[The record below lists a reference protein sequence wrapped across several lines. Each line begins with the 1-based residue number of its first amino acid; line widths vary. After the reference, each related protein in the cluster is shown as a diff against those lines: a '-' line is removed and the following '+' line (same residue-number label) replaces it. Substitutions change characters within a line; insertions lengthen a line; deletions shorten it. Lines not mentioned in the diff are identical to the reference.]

1 MARTFYTDDH
11 KAATITMYMDH
22 SVQDTAMEM
31 GVSTNSVVNWY
42 KQAVEQGGAERQCKV
57 GDRFFTLAE
66 KHESCTY
73 YSTHTGDQTV
83 EKYGMSLPSLHQ
95 WRKDL
100 GYPNKHYGR
109 NLKADKS
116 HNDVATLHRKA
127 MVEVNKQKDEYR
139 DKMREFEALID
150 GLRSDASSIQ
160 NKMFDFMQSLNDNE

>member
-11 KAATITMYMDH
+11 KAATLAMYMNH
-22 SVQDTAMEM
+22 SRKDTALEM
-31 GVSTNSVVNWY
+31 GVSTRTVTTWY
-42 KQAVEQGGAERQCKV
+42 KQAVALGGDLRSD
-57 GDRFFTLAE
+57 DRFYTLAE
-66 KHESCTY
+66 KHEACTY

-83 EKYGMSLPSLHQ
+83 EKYGMTVAALHT

-109 NLKADKS
+109 NLKADSS

-127 MVEVNKQKDEYR
+127 MVEVDKQKDAYR
-139 DKMREFEALID
+139 DKMRELEALVD

>member
-11 KAATITMYMDH
+11 KDATVTMYMEH
-22 SVQDTAMEM
+22 SLRDTAIEM
-31 GVSTNSVVNWY
+31 GVSTKSVVSWY
-42 KQAVEQGGAERQCKV
+42 RHAVAQGCAERQCKV

-66 KHESCTY
+66 KHEACTY

-83 EKYGMSLPSLHQ
+83 EKYGMTVAALHV

-109 NLKADKS
+109 NLKSDSS

-127 MVEVNKQKDEYR
+127 MVEVDKQKDAYR
-139 DKMREFEALID
+139 EKMREFEALID